1 MFQFIPLANTATPV
15 PASGTIGTPSIIVF
29 VAVLAAFV
37 IAGFVFAAIL
47 RSVRRRETDGLNRK
61 KIRETWNEVQKT
73 SSMGIM
79 GAKLSVIEADKLL
92 DSVLRDMHFP
102 GETMGERLKMAAYR
116 YRSISDVWPAHK
128 LRNQL
133 VHDST
138 FELSIGQA
146 KRAIKDFERALK
158 VLGAL

>member
-1 MFQFIPLANTATPV
+1 MLQFFPITNTATPEPV
-15 PASGTIGTPSIIVF
+15 SSGIALPSMIVF
-29 VAVLAAFV
+29 IAVLAAFV

-47 RSVRRRETDGLNRK
+47 RSVRMRESDGLNRK
-61 KIRETWNEVQKT
+61 KIRETWNEIEKT
-73 SSMGIM
+73 SGMGLM

-92 DSVLRDMHFP
+92 DTVLRDMHIP

-116 YRSISDVWPAHK
+116 YKSISDVWPAHK

-146 KRAIKDFERALK
+146 KRAVRDFERALK
-158 VLGAL
+158 HLGAL